1 MASVHIRYDGSTQEV
16 DFDEVF
22 PTERLEAIGITNT
35 AQVNSRNV
43 SADNVKMAVAQYLDI
58 GLGELDGYEVEFSK
72 TGNITIRP
80 DAVFGQ

>member
-16 DFDEVF
+16 DFEQVF
-22 PTERLEAIGITNT
+22 PTERLEAIGIANT

-58 GLGELDGYEVEFSK
+58 GLGELDGYEVEFHK
-72 TGNITIRP
+72 NGNITIRP
-80 DAVFGQ
+80 DAVFGK